1 MEKQEM
7 KITPQDIIDK
17 EFKVKFRGF
26 DMAEVDTFL
35 EEVAEKFF
43 KLMEEN
49 TLLHEKVLALQR
61 DLEAAGS
68 FTPQGQAEVPAELGN
83 TLEDLKQDTAAIS
96 AELVSL
102 KQERQTLDFLK
113 DGLKKVI
120 ATLGEPGAAGMSQA
134 QVEFPADLADTLEEL
149 KQGAAAVAA
158 DLAALQ
164 EERLAFDSLKKNL
177 EEVIGSAKEAA
188 STMASRQGQVEIP
201 GNLGKTLEEFKR
213 GTETMGAELAALKKE
228 ISPLANIR
236 AEIKGELQ
244 EQLTS
249 RFAELDA
256 KLSTAGEK
264 AGDEAPKLAAVSP
277 APVKKEKLIAA
288 RIEEEPEGLAEDS
301 RLPDYEELDEGSGD
315 GALEF
320 LSEDDILDVDKL
332 RGIFQSVLDEGISDA
347 PESRDGDEAT
357 ADLLFLEED
366 FIADDHEPEVS
377 FSLDEKE
384 TEEKPKLGNT

>member
-7 KITPQDIIDK
+7 EITPQDIIDK

-61 DLEAAGS
+61 DLEAAS
-68 FTPQGQAEVPAELGN
+68 SYTPQGQAEVPAELGN

-113 DGLKKVI
+113 EGLKKVVAAI
-120 ATLGEPGAAGMSQA
+120 GEPGAAGMSQA
-134 QVEFPADLADTLEEL
+134 QVEFPADFAATLQEL

-158 DLAALQ
+158 DRAALQ
-164 EERLAFDSLKKNL
+164 EDRLALKSLKKSL
-177 EEVIGSAKEAA
+177 EEVIGSAKEASSA
-188 STMASRQGQVEIP
+188 MSSRQGQVEVP

-213 GTETMGAELAALKKE
+213 GTESMGAELAALKKE
-228 ISPLANIR
+228 ISPLANMR
-236 AEIKGELQ
+236 GEITGEMQALF
-244 EQLTS
+244 TS
-249 RFAELDA
+249 RFAELEA
-256 KLSTAGEK
+256 KLSAAGEK
-264 AGDEAPKLAAVSP
+264 AVGAVPKSAAVAP

-288 RIEEEPEGLAEDS
+288 LIEEEPEDSAKDS
-301 RLPDYEELDEGSGD
+301 RLPDYEELDQDSGD

-347 PESRDGDEAT
+347 PESRDGDAAT

-366 FIADDHEPEVS
+366 FIEDDHEPEVS

-384 TEEKPKLGNT
+384 TDEKPKLRNT